1 MRNRN
6 HNHKGS
12 PKKLGKPDFGE
23 SRYPTAFESEICG
36 LRRNDLIVRDISGQ
50 IYIMRCAKKHKASTK
65 QVLPWEE
72 SRCIVR
78 ALEEYWSR

>member
-1 MRNRN
+1 MDRGYNK
-6 HNHKGS
+6 KGS

-50 IYIMRCAKKHKASTK
+50 IYIMRCAKKHNKHEK
-65 QVLPWEE
+65 VVLPERE
-72 SRCIVR
+72 CRLIAR
-78 ALEEYWSR
+78 DLEEYWSR